1 MRADIVATPSFT
13 LPGLRD
19 RIYDLILARISDPWI
34 IVASARA
41 QWARERKIDLFLHQ
55 TTTPAGKMM
64 FQVIAARPSQRARAA
79 VLGGVH
85 QLDAEVMP

>member
-64 FQVIAARPSQRARAA
+64 FHRSAAISTSAGSRSRRRPS
-79 VLGGVH
+79 
-85 QLDAEVMP
+85 LDAEVMP

>member
-55 TTTPAGKMM
+55 TTTPAGKIC
-64 FQVIAARPSQRARAA
+64 FRCSQRGHLNERGQPFSAA
-79 VLGGVH
+79 SINSMLR
-85 QLDAEVMP
+85 

>member
-34 IVASARA
+34 IVAFARA

-64 FQVIAARPSQRARAA
+64 FQVLAARPSQRARSA
-79 VLGGVH
+79 VLAASINSM
-85 QLDAEVMP
+85 LS

>member
-41 QWARERKIDLFLHQ
+41 QWARERKIDLPSSKLMISHVFTNIPQDFPSGVVTSHQ
-55 TTTPAGKMM
+55 PMM
-64 FQVIAARPSQRARAA
+64 VSAIT
-79 VLGGVH
+79 L
-85 QLDAEVMP
+85 